1 MTFKIRTLFIALLL
15 AMIAPS
21 AFATDLIPLVP
32 AKKNDGIIRI
42 LAIGNSFSEDAIEQY
57 FYELAAAD
65 GQKIIVGN
73 LYYPGCSLERHANNV
88 KNNIPDYKYRKIV
101 DGVKTETPETTIAT
115 ALADES
121 WDYVSVQQASHF
133 SGKQATYEPYMSE
146 VLDFVRKHVRTDT
159 KIMFHMTWA
168 YSKDSNHGAF
178 PDYGKDQMRMY
189 NEIIAAT
196 QAADKIAKFDII
208 IPSGTAIQNARTS
221 KLGDTLNRDGYHLQ
235 LTYGRYTAACTWYE
249 AIFGKTVIGNS
260 YAPSTMS
267 ELEKYIAQ
275 EAAHAAVLK
284 PYSITDLSQISQ
296 ICVPALEWSGIL
308 AEY

>member
-1 MTFKIRTLFIALLL
+1 MNLKLRTLFIAVLL
-15 AMIAPS
+15 AMFATS
-21 AFATDLIPLVP
+21 AFAADTSTPVP
-32 AKKNDGIIRI
+32 AKKNDGIIHI

-57 FYELAAAD
+57 FYELAEAA

-73 LYYPGCSLERHANNV
+73 LYDPGCSLERHANNV

-133 SGKQATYEPYMSE
+133 SGKTATYEPYLSE

-189 NEIIAAT
+189 REIVAAT
-196 QAADKIAKFDII
+196 QAANKIEKFDII

-249 AIFGKTVIGNS
+249 AIFGKSVVGNS

-267 ELEKYIAQ
+267 ELEKRIAQ
-275 EAAHAAVLK
+275 EAAHAAILN
-284 PYSITDLSQISQ
+284 PYTVTDLSQISQ
-296 ICVPALEWSGIL
+296 IYVPSLQWTGIL

>member
-1 MTFKIRTLFIALLL
+1 MNLKLRTLFIAVLL
-15 AMIAPS
+15 AMFATS
-21 AFATDLIPLVP
+21 AFAADTSTPVP

-57 FYELAAAD
+57 FYELAEAA

-88 KNNIPDYKYRKIV
+88 KNNISDYKYRKIV

-115 ALADES
+115 ALTDES

-133 SGKQATYEPYMSE
+133 SGKTATYEPYLSE

-189 NEIIAAT
+189 REIVAAT
-196 QAADKIAKFDII
+196 QAADKIEKFDII

-249 AIFGKTVIGNS
+249 AIFGKSVVGNS
-260 YAPSTMS
+260 YVPSTMS
-267 ELEKYIAQ
+267 ELEKRIAQ
-275 EAAHAAVLK
+275 EAAHAAILN
-284 PYSITDLSQISQ
+284 PYTVTDLSQISQ
-296 ICVPALEWSGIL
+296 IYVPSLQWTGIL